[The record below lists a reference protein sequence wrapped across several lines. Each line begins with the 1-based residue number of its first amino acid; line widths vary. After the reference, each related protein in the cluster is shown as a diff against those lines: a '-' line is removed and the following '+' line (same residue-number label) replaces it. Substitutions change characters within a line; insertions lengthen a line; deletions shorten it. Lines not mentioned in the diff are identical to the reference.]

1 MGRMTAL
8 TVGLDLRAAIV
19 DPYRGIG
26 RVTGE
31 LANVL
36 LDNSDLELTL
46 FVPHRANL
54 PERWYREAV
63 KVVHLPQP
71 RRGAFFWDGPVWRW
85 ILHRHPVEVLHLPAW
100 GVPPGIPTAV
110 VSTLYDVTP
119 LRVPEAIPVARVRHR
134 AVQRLGTHRR
144 ATLVHAISRATARDA
159 VHALGISPDRVW
171 VAHLGADLRVTI
183 DREKHERRH
192 ILFVG
197 GADPHKRVEILL
209 QAWAGPDAGDL
220 PPLIIAGTA
229 ARAPAVLAAAGVHPE
244 RFTPVGVVGPE
255 RLAQLYREAFAV
267 ALPSLWEGYGLP
279 ALEGMAAGA
288 VPVITPRGALPE
300 VGSDAALYV
309 PTHAPARAW
318 ADAVRRLL
326 ADDALR
332 RRLAERGRQLAS
344 HRTWRHAA
352 ERLAEI
358 YRQAPERRRASR
370 ISS

>member
-1 MGRMTAL
+1 MTPTTIGFDA
-8 TVGLDLRAAIV
+8 RAAVV
-19 DPYRGIG
+19 DPHRGIG

-31 LANVL
+31 LANAL
-36 LDNSDLELTL
+36 LDRPDLEVTL
-46 FVPHRANL
+46 FIPRRSE
-54 PERWYREAV
+54 PPQRWYRDAAE
-63 KVVHLPQP
+63 VVFLPQP
-71 RRGAFFWDGPVWRW
+71 RRGAFVWDGPVWRW
-85 ILHRHPVEVLHLPAW
+85 VLRRHPVEVLHLPAW
-100 GVPPGIPTAV
+100 GVPPGVPAAV

-119 LRVPEAIPVARVRHR
+119 LRFPEAIPVASVRHR

-159 VHALGISPDRVW
+159 VHALGISPDRVR
-171 VAHLGADLRVTI
+171 VACLGADLQDTM
-183 DREKHERRH
+183 DRGKHARRH
-192 ILFVG
+192 VLFVG

-209 QAWAGPDAGDL
+209 QAWTGPDAGDL
-220 PPLIIAGTA
+220 PPLVIAGTA
-229 ARAPAVLAAAGVHPE
+229 ARAPAVLAAARVHPE
-244 RFTPVGVVGPE
+244 RFTPVGIVGPE
-255 RLAQLYREAFAV
+255 RLAQLYREALAV

-326 ADDALR
+326 ADDALS
-332 RRLAERGRQLAS
+332 RRLAKRGQQLAS